1 MNADPQVI
9 LLLGELKG
17 KMDTMEK
24 ALSEHRSESAAGIA
38 RLEGAATVRL
48 NDHAKRLTKLEHS
61 RTRVVAVLSFIVG
74 TLTIAGSY
82 VGLVQGK

>member
-17 KMDTMEK
+17 KIEGMEK
-24 ALSEHRSESAAGIA
+24 QLAEHRAESSTSIS
-38 RLEGAATVRL
+38 RLEGAVTARL
-48 NDHAKRLTKLEHS
+48 GNHADRLTKLEHS

-82 VGLVQGK
+82 IGLVQGK